1 MRVFISHSESDS
13 DFADRL
19 ADRLEQ
25 GGLSVWR
32 DEEILP
38 GDNLA
43 KMVAEALEQSNAMI
57 VLISPDAMKS
67 KWVRN
72 EINYALTSPRFEGR
86 LVPIEVRKTQNIP
99 WILRRFQRLRAG
111 RDMDSLGDKVLA
123 RLATPGSN

>member
-1 MRVFISHSESDS
+1 MRVFISHSDSDS

-32 DEEILP
+32 DEAVLP